1 MGLVYADIELINVV
15 DMEMAKKSIIDIE
28 EIKRVSLNVL
38 VDSGAYMMAI
48 NETIQSQLELPFVEK
63 RKVQVA
69 DSRIVEY
76 DVVGPVLVKF
86 ANRKATCNAFV
97 LPGDSEPLLGAI
109 PMEEMPARLPY
120 MKIIEAGGDVLIH
133 PQRQAL
139 IVNPEHPNY
148 AVLKMK

>member
-1 MGLVYADIELINVV
+1 MGLVYAEIELIN
-15 DMEMAKKSIIDIE
+15 AGDIELARRHYIGQE
-28 EIKRVSLNVL
+28 EIKQMKLTML

-69 DSRIVEY
+69 DSRVVEY
-76 DVVGPVLVKF
+76 DVVGPVNVKF

-97 LPGDSEPLLGAI
+97 LPGESEPLLGAI
-109 PMEEMPARLPY
+109 PMEEM
-120 MKIIEAGGDVLIH
+120 DVLIH
-133 PQRQAL
+133 PLRQEL
-139 IVNPEHPNY
+139 IVNPQHPNY

>member
-1 MGLVYADIELINVV
+1 MGLVYADIVLTSVEDVML
-15 DMEMAKKSIIDIE
+15 AKRNIIGVE
-28 EIKRVSLNVL
+28 EIKQVKLNML

-48 NETIQSQLELPFVEK
+48 NETIQSQLELPFIEK

-69 DSRIVEY
+69 DSRVVEY
-76 DVVGPVLVKF
+76 DVVGPVHVKF

-109 PMEEMPARLPY
+109 PMEEM
-120 MKIIEAGGDVLIH
+120 DVLIH
-133 PQRQAL
+133 PQRQEL